1 MRVILLLLTLIGLGF
16 SLPAI
21 LIEKE
26 IITKSNFHE
35 SYRKV
40 KLYRAEGY
48 EKEVWEEKTVTK
60 GNPLGQLP
68 FMKNLMKNAPQQGSQ
83 TQVNKG
89 EKITHFKKGKV
100 VVYTVNHENK
110 SYTKQEL
117 EGKMLVAG
125 FTMLLDCDRQGRC
138 KPKIEP
144 TNERRKVGRWNAR
157 KTIIRVNVMGR
168 DVPTYYWF
176 TKDSKLLV
184 EADRISMKNILKAIG
199 NDPKIS
205 PFLGGAR
212 KAFEEIKKK
221 YGAVVMSETPIMG
234 STTVEVVKSVKRVN
248 LPKSFFEVSKGY
260 SEFRAPYGNYNM
272 DMYRRR

>member
-1 MRVILLLLTLIGLGF
+1 MVLLLTFFGFGF
-16 SLPAI
+16 SIPAI

-26 IITKSNFHE
+26 VTTKSDFQE
-35 SYRKV
+35 SHKKV

-48 EKEVWEEKTVTK
+48 EKEVWEEKSVTK

-68 FMKNLMKNAPQQGSQ
+68 FMKNLMKNAPSQGPQ

-100 VVYTVNHENK
+100 VVYTVNHKNK

-117 EGKMLVAG
+117 QGKMLLAG
-125 FTMLLDCDRQGRC
+125 LTMLLDCDQRGRC

-144 TNERRKVGRWNAR
+144 TNERKKIGRWNAR
-157 KTIIRVNVMGR
+157 KTIIRVNVMGS
-168 DVPTYYWF
+168 DVPAYYWF
-176 TKDSKLLV
+176 TKDSKLLT

-199 NDPKIS
+199 NDPKVS
-205 PFLGGAR
+205 PFLKGAK

-221 YGAVVMSETPIMG
+221 YGSVVMSETSVMG
-234 STTVEVVKSVKRVN
+234 GTTVEVVKSVKRVN
-248 LPKSFFEVSKGY
+248 VPESFFKVPKGY
-260 SEFRAPYGNYNM
+260 REYNPQMYFRQ
-272 DMYRRR
+272 R